1 MILEYIR
8 WLNYSYS
15 QIIADYRCIDW
26 PINCLK
32 STTLRWDWP
41 SMKPGARDGVPP
53 CPRASWLS
61 PWSSSHC
68 LEHLVPRYV
77 SQGGRNHC
85 RKSLTI
91 SYNFLQYLT
100 VSHGFCTSEV
110 QMQYSHGYVWKWRI
124 PPFLA
129 ISMSKTR
136 QKHDHRI
143 FGHSTVLLQY
153 TLTRC
158 QGTRLRARSKSLE
171 DSWEFIVLSS
181 WWLGSVGICWD
192 LLGSVACRWCFQV
205 ADLHLSQCR
214 LDLWFLCAS
223 WSARG
228 TITKK
233 IGSDNLESSM
243 AKKKRNLRIVSYSRQ
258 NPYPGAS
265 TACIG
270 SGPCPVVWLGRS
282 LTSQ

>member
-32 STTLRWDWP
+32 STTLRWDCP

-192 LLGSVACRWCFQV
+192 LLRVGDAFRWQTCICPSAGWICDFCV
-205 ADLHLSQCR
+205 HLDQ
-214 LDLWFLCAS
+214 LEGQLP
-223 WSARG
+223 
-228 TITKK
+228 KK
-233 IGSDNLESSM
+233 LGLTTLNQ
-243 AKKKRNLRIVSYSRQ
+243 AWQKKKEI
-258 NPYPGAS
+258 
-265 TACIG
+265 
-270 SGPCPVVWLGRS
+270 
-282 LTSQ
+282 

>member
-15 QIIADYRCIDW
+15 QIIADYRCLDW

-91 SYNFLQYLT
+91 SYNFLQFLTISYSVSRLLYLWST
-100 VSHGFCTSEV
+100 NAILTWVCLKMEDT
-110 QMQYSHGYVWKWRI
+110 
-124 PPFLA
+124 PFQ
-129 ISMSKTR
+129 TW
-136 QKHDHRI
+136 QKHDDRI
-143 FGHSTVLLQY
+143 FGHSSVTSVYLDTMPRDSSPSPIEILGGFLGVYCPLVLV
-153 TLTRC
+153 
-158 QGTRLRARSKSLE
+158 A
-171 DSWEFIVLSS
+171 
-181 WWLGSVGICWD
+181 GICWD
-192 LLGSVACRWCFQV
+192 LLRVGDAFRW
-205 ADLHLSQCR
+205 H
-214 LDLWFLCAS
+214 
-223 WSARG
+223 
-228 TITKK
+228 T
-233 IGSDNLESSM
+233 
-243 AKKKRNLRIVSYSRQ
+243 
-258 NPYPGAS
+258 
-265 TACIG
+265 CI
-270 SGPCPVVWLGRS
+270 C
-282 LTSQ
+282 